1 MVGIVVA
8 ILHCYIYTIYIY
20 IYIVVLLII
29 ISIIIS
35 SIIIMGNIFQKLL
48 DTFYTKDLEVV
59 ETLLHEFINRTG
71 KSIERSKI
79 DSNYLK
85 TTVVNMSNADSQ
97 ESLGNN
103 VNNNSIQI
111 QKNVEEIKNKLYKIF
126 ENPHEADLRVL
137 REGRIDKRRKLK
149 LDERIEQLKP
159 RREII
164 RRYVENE
171 KKKILET
178 TAIKMKLIGE

>member
-1 MVGIVVA
+1 
-8 ILHCYIYTIYIY
+8 
-20 IYIVVLLII
+20 
-29 ISIIIS
+29 
-35 SIIIMGNIFQKLL
+35 
-48 DTFYTKDLEVV
+48 
-59 ETLLHEFINRTG
+59 
-71 KSIERSKI
+71 
-79 DSNYLK
+79 
-85 TTVVNMSNADSQ
+85 MSNADSQ